1 MLLCV
6 GYNMSKGKKNETTLY
21 SISLV
26 IIGMLDYP

>member
-6 GYNMSKGKKNETTLY
+6 GYNMSKGKKRNHTY

-26 IIGMLDYP
+26 IIGMLNYP